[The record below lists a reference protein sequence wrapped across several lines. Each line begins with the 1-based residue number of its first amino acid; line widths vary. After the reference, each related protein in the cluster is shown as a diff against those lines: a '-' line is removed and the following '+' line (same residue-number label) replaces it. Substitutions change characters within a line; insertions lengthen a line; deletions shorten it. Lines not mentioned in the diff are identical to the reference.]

1 MNPAQQ
7 CFARKSIVSGV
18 LGAVA
23 AFGLL
28 MMSPGAARAQDDT
41 APQSLYSSA
50 GEQEH
55 KVEGLWLTTRFPE
68 MAVQAGEEAML
79 DLNLVNNGL
88 PPQRVELGLEGLPEG
103 WKWQML
109 GGGKEVAA
117 AIAPQGEPV
126 SLSLKLTPPKDAEKK
141 AYQFTVTGKAEG
153 KTLELPITLTLA
165 ESEPARLTLEPEL
178 PALRGTVESS
188 FDFQVT
194 MKNEGQKDAVVN
206 LLSKAPNGFEVTF
219 KEQYGSQELTS
230 LPLKAG
236 ESKDLSVS
244 VSPPDNIA
252 AGQYPV
258 IFAAT
263 GDDISAKT
271 QLVLDIT
278 GRPTLALTGPGG
290 RLSGDA
296 TAGEP
301 HTFTFTVAN
310 SGTAPAKNVKF
321 SSNPPSNWKVEFEPK
336 EIAELAVGKKSEVA
350 VTMTPSEKAIAG
362 DYVVGVS
369 ASGEGASD
377 DASFRV
383 TVRTST
389 LWGVAGLGVIAA
401 AVVVMGF
408 AVSRYGRR

>member
-1 MNPAQQ
+1 M
-7 CFARKSIVSGV
+7 
-18 LGAVA
+18 
-23 AFGLL
+23 
-28 MMSPGAARAQDDT
+28 
-41 APQSLYSSA
+41 
-50 GEQEH
+50 
-55 KVEGLWLTTRFPE
+55 
-68 MAVQAGEEAML
+68 
-79 DLNLVNNGL
+79 
-88 PPQRVELGLEGLPEG
+88 
-103 WKWQML
+103 
-109 GGGKEVAA
+109 
-117 AIAPQGEPV
+117 
-126 SLSLKLTPPKDAEKK
+126 
-141 AYQFTVTGKAEG
+141 
-153 KTLELPITLTLA
+153 
-165 ESEPARLTLEPEL
+165 LEPEL
-178 PALRGTVESS
+178 PALRGTVRSK
-188 FDFQVT
+188 FDFQVS

-236 ESKDLSVS
+236 ESKTLSVS
-244 VSPPDNIA
+244 VSPPDNIE

-263 GDDISAKT
+263 GPDISAKT
-271 QLVLDIT
+271 QLLLDIT
-278 GRPTLALTGPGG
+278 GRPTVALSGPGG

-296 TAGEP
+296 TAGEA
-301 HTFTFTVAN
+301 HTFTFKVAN

-321 SSNPPSNWKVEFEPK
+321 SANPPSNWKVEFEPK
-336 EIAELAVGKKSEVA
+336 EIAELAAGKDAEVA

-369 ASGEGASD
+369 ASGDGASD
-377 DASFRV
+377 NASFRV